1 VSLLAF
7 LRRRRE
13 EADVAVVGAGLPA
26 LVVALE
32 LARRSRRVSVL
43 GIAGAEERPR
53 GLGLVVLGPGRPYAH
68 LVSALG
74 RDGAR
79 ALWSAG
85 RENLERLRRFLA
97 EVRNDCGYDPRGSFL
112 LGADREEAEALAR
125 GEDLL
130 RDDEF
135 PGEFMDHYMLE
146 THFDLSGFAG
156 AYWEAHGGELDA
168 ARLAAAVA
176 SAARAA
182 GASFRPVPVRAL
194 HAGSSGAVVET
205 DVGPVRAAGVVLA
218 TDAPASDLL
227 PELGASL
234 REAPPQRLQ
243 ASLEPGASLPTA
255 ARTADGRCA
264 WQLRGGRLTLASTAA
279 PSAGLETGLEG
290 MAARLPV
297 AAEGARRWTEATE
310 VTRDG
315 LPTVG
320 RLGRRPLAV
329 ACGFGALPASLSF
342 AAAAWVADAVLEGRD
357 PTPEVFRPDRHTER
371 TV

>member
-7 LRRRRE
+7 FRRRSE
-13 EADVAVVGAGLPA
+13 EAEVAVVGAGLPA

-32 LARRSRRVSVL
+32 LARRSKRVSVL
-43 GIAGAEERPR
+43 GRAGAEERPT
-53 GLGLVVLGPGRPYAH
+53 GLGLVVLGPGRPYTH

-79 ALWSAG
+79 ALLSAG
-85 RENLERLRRFLA
+85 RENLERLRKFLA
-97 EVRNDCGYDPRGSFL
+97 EARSDCGYDPRGSFL
-112 LGADREEAEALAR
+112 LAADREEAEALAR

-135 PGEFMDHYMLE
+135 PGEFLDHYMLE

-156 AYWEAHGGELDA
+156 AYWEAHGGELDV

-182 GASFRPVPVRAL
+182 GATFRPVPVRGL
-194 HAGSSGAVVET
+194 DAGSSGAIVET
-205 DVGPVRAAGVVLA
+205 DAGPVRAAGVVLA
-218 TDAPASDLL
+218 TDALAGYLV

-234 REAPPQRLQ
+234 GPAPPQRLR
-243 ASLEPGASLPTA
+243 ARLEPGASLPTA
-255 ARTADGRCA
+255 ARTADGRHA
-264 WQLRGGRLTLASTAA
+264 WQLRGGRLALAATGPPGAA
-279 PSAGLETGLEG
+279 REAPLEDL
-290 MAARLPV
+290 AARLPV
-297 AAEGARRWTEATE
+297 VAEGARRWTEVAE

-315 LPTVG
+315 LPAVG
-320 RLGRRPLAV
+320 RLGRGPLAV

-342 AAAAWVADAVLEGRD
+342 VAAAWVADAVLGDRD
-357 PTPEVFRPDRHTER
+357 PTPAVLRPDRQVET